1 MTKLKGWSI
10 KTRAP
15 RFRRLFRFWDEFW
28 FDMMENNALKPQQKT
43 TQIESINLKM
53 YIQVNVFSSEAPLL
67 VCHEEHTASLIGLSK
82 TFEITSQPKS
92 IRWTAANEPIS
103 KNAFV
108 ILKQMCSLIKLNIS
122 ICNGTTNWSDQI
134 ATEAA
139 KMLEFYF
146 QWKNY
151 QGFLFA
157 KNQIQLKLKMA
168 MSDHNIFALV
178 FII

>member
-1 MTKLKGWSI
+1 MLW
-10 KTRAP
+10 
-15 RFRRLFRFWDEFW
+15 
-28 FDMMENNALKPQQKT
+28 NNKKT

-53 YIQVNVFSSEAPLL
+53 YIQVNVLSSGLPLL
-67 VCHEEHTASLIGLSK
+67 VYVAVRCHAEHTASLIGLSK

-92 IRWTAANEPIS
+92 IRWTAANEPVS

-108 ILKQMCSLIKLNIS
+108 ILKQMWSLIKLNIS
-122 ICNGTTNWSDQI
+122 ICNRTTNESDHI

-157 KNQIQLKLKMA
+157 KNRI
-168 MSDHNIFALV
+168 
-178 FII
+178 